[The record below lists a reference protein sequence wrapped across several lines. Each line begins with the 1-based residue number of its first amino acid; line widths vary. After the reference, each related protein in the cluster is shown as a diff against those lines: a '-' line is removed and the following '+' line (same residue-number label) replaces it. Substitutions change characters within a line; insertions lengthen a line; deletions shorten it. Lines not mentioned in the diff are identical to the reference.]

1 MPERLNVRPNLGR
14 SNLER
19 ARSQPAASG
28 KAIPEDR
35 ILDAAADAVLE
46 VGLDRLTMADLAVRA
61 GVARGTLYRRWEN
74 VRAVVAALLTREWAR
89 VVAES
94 VPQDLPT
101 ARERLVTGAV
111 RTIATIRAHPIHRAI
126 VESDPELLVPYVFQ
140 RLGRTPAHMLSTLED
155 GLRTG
160 HEDGSVRVL
169 DPVLQARTVLLLAWS
184 FVVTAP
190 VVVGSTTGAGPE
202 LDALDAQLATA
213 LDQYLSPDPEDGRT

>member
-1 MPERLNVRPNLGR
+1 MPERLTAR
-14 SNLER
+14 SGLER
-19 ARSQPAASG
+19 VRAQPTASG

-46 VGLDRLTMADLAVRA
+46 VGPDRLTMAELAIRA

-74 VRAVVAALLTREWAR
+74 VRAVLAALLTREWAR

-101 ARERLVTGAV
+101 ARERLVAGIVT
-111 RTIATIRAHPIHRAI
+111 TIATIRAHPIHRAI

-140 RLGRTPAHMLSTLED
+140 RLGRAPAHMLSTLEE
-155 GLRTG
+155 GLRNG
-160 HEDGSVRVL
+160 HSDGSVQRI
-169 DPVLQARTVLLLAWS
+169 DPALQARTVLLLAWS

-190 VVVGSTTGAGPE
+190 AVVGSSTGADPA
-202 LDALDAQLATA
+202 LDALDAQLALA
-213 LDQYLSPDPEDGRT
+213 LDQYLSPSSEDAPA

>member
-1 MPERLNVRPNLGR
+1 MPERLNTR
-14 SNLER
+14 SKLEH
-19 ARSQPAASG
+19 ARSQPAVSG

-35 ILDAAADAVLE
+35 ILDAAAHAVLE
-46 VGLDRLTMADLAVRA
+46 VGVARLTMAELAVRA

-74 VRAVVAALLTREWAR
+74 VRAVVAALITREWAR

-101 ARERLVTGAV
+101 ARERLVAGVV
-111 RTIATIRAHPIHRAI
+111 RTIATIRAHPLHRAI

-140 RLGRTPAHMLSTLED
+140 RLGRTPAHMLSILEE
-155 GLRTG
+155 GMRSG
-160 HEDGSVRVL
+160 HDDGSVRVL

-190 VVVGSTTGAGPE
+190 AVVGSRTGAGPE
-202 LDALDAQLATA
+202 LTALDAQLADA
-213 LDQYLSPDPEDGRT
+213 LDQYLAPRPEDALA